1 MEHRLFNTGDQIW
14 LVDGRTVKLI
24 THDGMT
30 WEAGQDKL
38 SRVSRLYEMHSD
50 GGQTWYGQRDGKWHV
65 IQVVSTDGKVW
76 SEENPVVTNLVGAEK
91 VIHQVTTFCCKLIL
105 KVLQ

>member
-14 LVDGRTVKLI
+14 VENGCTVKFI
-24 THDGMT
+24 THDGKT
-30 WEAGQDKL
+30 WEEGQENT
-38 SRVSRLYEMHSD
+38 SQVSRPYEMHSD
-50 GGQTWYGQRDGKWHV
+50 GGQTWYGQRNGKWHV

-76 SEENPVVTNLVGAEK
+76 SEESPVVTSLVGAEK